1 MLAPKLV
8 NKGRAWRNE
17 AGRPEGRERDPD
29 NKKMLVGL
37 RLRAIGQSVHLKVFW
52 GSFN

>member
-1 MLAPKLV
+1 MLAPKLADG
-8 NKGRAWRNE
+8 GRTWRNE
-17 AGRPEGRERDPD
+17 AGRPEGERDPD

-37 RLRAIGQSVHLKVFW
+37 RLRATGQSVHLKVFW